1 MLPMRTASHDC
12 RDQHDFWTRWQEIEL
27 GENEGYAS
35 KRNLY
40 KFFATSSEPLV
51 MIRVGNPAHKHMGHP
66 NRVNAQGNEM
76 RVTPKKQE
84 SRGHF

>member
-1 MLPMRTASHDC
+1 MVLEFHTYFFSS
-12 RDQHDFWTRWQEIEL
+12 L
-27 GENEGYAS
+27 LYGVKG
-35 KRNLY
+35 NLY

-76 RVTPKKQE
+76 KGDSKENKKVEVVFKDQFF
-84 SRGHF
+84 GDK